1 MLAEGRWGGGSTH
14 LRVVH
19 DAHRTEATFAA
30 VDIPNR
36 TKRPSICLFAGEAEE
51 FVPVHVF
58 WVAYGSG
65 GGATT
70 ERDASTNTCT
80 ASHPYDYFG
89 HNVGA
94 GP

>member
-65 GGATT
+65 GGPPGGGGGGGGGDNGT
-70 ERDASTNTCT
+70 
-80 ASHPYDYFG
+80 
-89 HNVGA
+89 
-94 GP
+94 